1 MKAKSTMMTTIVL
14 AVIFAPA
21 VGFALAVIVRELYE
35 LARAKRAVRK
45 FEIQYRAHCE
55 KGSGQ

>member
-1 MKAKSTMMTTIVL
+1 MTTIIL

-45 FEIQYRAHCE
+45 FEIQYRQHCE
-55 KGSGQ
+55 DQAK